1 MKENHEETGS
11 KDSFEEQV
19 SRVFRLLWLIQEI
32 RNNPRQILQGLINRA
47 GISRSQFYKDKA
59 TLAKQG
65 FVFEYRK
72 RDGFRIVEDRLAPVS
87 NLTMS
92 DRMTLMF
99 ALQHLSVCGDGHLA
113 ARALEVGRKLVG
125 GLDEPFR
132 SQVMEVFNRI
142 VVGRAYGC
150 RAEILEELHK
160 AVEQGSR
167 VRIRY
172 VSSTDWKAKWY
183 EVDPRHIYFL
193 RRTLFLYARCPKLEP
208 NMRSFRISRIK
219 EVAPTGMS
227 VPQRDDEGF
236 YRSLAN
242 AFDSFIGPDT
252 ETVRVRF
259 KGASSRFVRENFWHV
274 SQRIEKHG
282 DDEITF
288 QVDVAEPREVMW
300 WAMQFAHEAEILE
313 PAWLR
318 IEAAEAALRTASV
331 YSQKRNR

>member
-1 MKENHEETGS
+1 MEERQNESATPET
-11 KDSFEEQV
+11 FEEQV

-32 RNNPRQILQGLINRA
+32 RNNPRQTLQGLMSRA

-59 TLAKQG
+59 TLAGQG

-72 RDGFRIVEDRLAPVS
+72 RDGFKIVEDRLAPVC

-113 ARALEVGRKLVG
+113 AKALEVGRKLVG

-132 SQVMEVFNRI
+132 GQVMEVFNRI

-150 RAEILEELHK
+150 KAQILEELRK
-160 AVEQGSR
+160 AVEQGAR
-167 VRIRY
+167 VRIKY
-172 VSSTDWKAKWY
+172 VSSTDWQAKWY
-183 EVDPRHIYFL
+183 EVDPRQIYFL

-208 NMRSFRISRIK
+208 DMRSFRISRIK

-227 VPQRDDEGF
+227 VPSREDEGF
-236 YRSLAN
+236 YKSLAN
-242 AFDSFIGPDT
+242 AFDSFIGPET
-252 ETVRVRF
+252 ETVHVRF
-259 KGASSRFVRENFWHV
+259 KGAASRFVRENFWHV

-300 WAMQFAHEAEILE
+300 WAMQFGHEAEILE
-313 PAWLR
+313 PVWLR
-318 IEAAEAALRTASV
+318 REAAEAAMRTASV
-331 YSQKRNR
+331 YSQTGTR